1 MGVQGW
7 SPSYAMPTIV
17 NPAWPKGNVDD
28 LHGTRLLHVRYRRP
42 APHAWQYVR
51 DVTSE
56 ESDRTFLEFLARD
69 APSAEFEEPIIA
81 DRALGA
87 SAETVAALERS
98 ILLAL
103 RVRAALDRSRRREAE
118 LSALYE
124 TVGDLVALRDV
135 DAVLE
140 AIVRRARK
148 LLDTDTAYLALYD
161 PERGH
166 AYVRET
172 NGSVSAEFQHLLMP
186 LGAGLGGLVVQ
197 TASPLLQQ

>member
-1 MGVQGW
+1 M
-7 SPSYAMPTIV
+7 
-17 NPAWPKGNVDD
+17 
-28 LHGTRLLHVRYRRP
+28 
-42 APHAWQYVR
+42 
-51 DVTSE
+51 
-56 ESDRTFLEFLARD
+56 
-69 APSAEFEEPIIA
+69 
-81 DRALGA
+81 
-87 SAETVAALERS
+87 
-98 ILLAL
+98 
-103 RVRAALDRSRRREAE
+103 
-118 LSALYE
+118 
-124 TVGDLVALRDV
+124 GDLVALRDV

-148 LLDTDTAYLALYD
+148 LLDTDTDTDTAYLALYD

>member
-1 MGVQGW
+1 
-7 SPSYAMPTIV
+7 MPTIV

-51 DVTSE
+51 DVTSK

-148 LLDTDTAYLALYD
+148 LLDTDTDTDTDTAYLALYD

>member
-1 MGVQGW
+1 M
-7 SPSYAMPTIV
+7 
-17 NPAWPKGNVDD
+17 
-28 LHGTRLLHVRYRRP
+28 
-42 APHAWQYVR
+42 
-51 DVTSE
+51 TSE

-148 LLDTDTAYLALYD
+148 LLDTDTDTDTDTAYLALYD

>member
-1 MGVQGW
+1 M
-7 SPSYAMPTIV
+7 
-17 NPAWPKGNVDD
+17 
-28 LHGTRLLHVRYRRP
+28 
-42 APHAWQYVR
+42 
-51 DVTSE
+51 TSE

-148 LLDTDTAYLALYD
+148 LLDTDTDTAYLALYD

>member
-1 MGVQGW
+1 M
-7 SPSYAMPTIV
+7 
-17 NPAWPKGNVDD
+17 
-28 LHGTRLLHVRYRRP
+28 
-42 APHAWQYVR
+42 
-51 DVTSE
+51 TSE

-69 APSAEFEEPIIA
+69 APSAEFEEPIIG

-148 LLDTDTAYLALYD
+148 LLDTDTDTDTAYLALYD